1 MRLPA
6 SFVSA
11 FLRDLVSFRR
21 QIKSAICGS
30 FAMTDDEDFAIW
42 LAGQLSDKSS
52 ADLRELRVP
61 KRGTW
66 LSMQL
71 ARAAR
76 LLLCERGEIVID
88 MGDYIPLSHL
98 LVAQRKADRRDKQAA
113 PRLVRSIR
121 QERLQ
126 ADHQQR

>member
-66 LSMQL
+66 LSRQL

-88 MGDYIPLSHL
+88 IGDYIPLSHL
-98 LVAQRKADRRDKQAA
+98 LAAQRKADRRDKQAA
-113 PRLVRSIR
+113 ARLVRSIR
-121 QERLQ
+121 QEWLQ
-126 ADHQQR
+126 ADQKQR